1 MSEIRLICLD
11 MDGTLLDDDHATVP
25 PRNVAAL
32 RAASER
38 GAAVAIASGRAWALL
53 QGVHAQIGVT
63 RYAVLSNGA
72 AVLDIASG
80 EWLYRRPMDPSARR
94 TILTLLLD
102 WGLPF
107 EVYCEG
113 ENYIQHDR
121 TEQVVSSALSP
132 EFSQVLRTCSHFP
145 EDLNA
150 ALEGKDVEKI
160 HIFHVPPERRQELLD
175 AVAAC
180 GPLAVTTSFG
190 ENMELT
196 APGVNKGSAVQAL
209 CARLDNPFFALAKS
223 VGVEGAFQRVESI
236 VAALWVLSDFALLGL
251 LTFALRHMAGAVC
264 GESGARWAPWAGTGL
279 AFAGGMLLFPDDFA
293 AEMLAETVA
302 PLGNLVLAF
311 VLPALALWAGWLRGR
326 KK

>member
-1 MSEIRLICLD
+1 MNDIRLICLD

-32 RAASER
+32 RAAAER
-38 GAAVAIASGRAWALL
+38 GAAVTIASGRAWSLL
-53 QGVHAQIGVT
+53 RAVDAQIGVT

-72 AVLDIASG
+72 AVLDVTTG
-80 EWLYRRPMDPSARR
+80 EWLYRRPMDPNARR

-113 ENYIQHDR
+113 ENYIQADR
-121 TEQVVSSALSP
+121 TEQVVGSALSP
-132 EFSQVLRTCSHFP
+132 EFAQVLRSVSHFP

-150 ALEGKDVEKI
+150 ALEGKAVEKI

-175 AVAAC
+175 VVEAC

-209 CARLDNPFFALAKS
+209 CARLGLEPNQ
-223 VGVEGAFQRVESI
+223 VMAFGDAGNDLE
-236 VAALWVLSDFALLGL
+236 LLG
-251 LTFALRHMAGAVC
+251 
-264 GESGARWAPWAGTGL
+264 
-279 AFAGGMLLFPDDFA
+279 
-293 AEMLAETVA
+293 
-302 PLGNLVLAF
+302 
-311 VLPALALWAGWLRGR
+311 WAGWSFAMGNASDEAKAVAHYTTGTNREGGVGMAV
-326 KK
+326 

>member
-1 MSEIRLICLD
+1 MNDIRLICLD

-32 RAASER
+32 RAAAER
-38 GAAVAIASGRAWALL
+38 GAAVTIASGRAWSLL
-53 QGVHAQIGVT
+53 RAVDAQIGVT

-72 AVLDIASG
+72 VVLDVTTG
-80 EWLYRRPMDPSARR
+80 EWLYRRPMDPNARR

-113 ENYIQHDR
+113 ENYIQADR
-121 TEQVVSSALSP
+121 TEQVVGSALSP
-132 EFSQVLRTCSHFP
+132 EFAQVLRSVSHFP

-150 ALEGKDVEKI
+150 ALEGKAVEKI

-175 AVAAC
+175 VVEAC

-209 CARLDNPFFALAKS
+209 CARLGLEPNQ
-223 VGVEGAFQRVESI
+223 VMAFGDAGNDLE
-236 VAALWVLSDFALLGL
+236 LLG
-251 LTFALRHMAGAVC
+251 
-264 GESGARWAPWAGTGL
+264 
-279 AFAGGMLLFPDDFA
+279 
-293 AEMLAETVA
+293 
-302 PLGNLVLAF
+302 
-311 VLPALALWAGWLRGR
+311 WAGWSFAMGNASDEAKATARYLTGTNREGGVGMAVEQYLLNA
-326 KK
+326 

>member
-72 AVLDIASG
+72 AVLDIPSG
-80 EWLYRRPMDPSARR
+80 EWLYRRPMDPSVRR

-196 APGVNKGSAVQAL
+196 ATGVNKGSAVQAL
-209 CARLDNPFFALAKS
+209 CARL
-223 VGVEGAFQRVESI
+223 
-236 VAALWVLSDFALLGL
+236 
-251 LTFALRHMAGAVC
+251 
-264 GESGARWAPWAGTGL
+264 GL
-279 AFAGGMLLFPDDFA
+279 APEQVMAFGDAGNDLELLR
-293 AEMLAETVA
+293 
-302 PLGNLVLAF
+302 
-311 VLPALALWAGWLRGR
+311 WAGWSFAMGNASDEAKAAARYVTGSNTEAGVAMAVERYFLDT
-326 KK
+326 

>member
-1 MSEIRLICLD
+1 MNDIRLICLD

-32 RAASER
+32 RAAAER
-38 GAAVAIASGRAWALL
+38 GAAVTIASGRAWSLL
-53 QGVHAQIGVT
+53 RAVDAQIGVT

-72 AVLDIASG
+72 AVLDVTTG
-80 EWLYRRPMDPSARR
+80 EWLYRRPMDPNARR

-113 ENYIQHDR
+113 ENYIQADR
-121 TEQVVSSALSP
+121 TEQVVGSALSP
-132 EFSQVLRTCSHFP
+132 EFAQVLRSVSHFP

-150 ALEGKDVEKI
+150 ALEGKAVEKI

-175 AVAAC
+175 AVEAC
-180 GPLAVTTSFG
+180 GALAVTTSFG

-209 CARLDNPFFALAKS
+209 CARLGLVPNQ
-223 VGVEGAFQRVESI
+223 VMAFGDAGNDLE
-236 VAALWVLSDFALLGL
+236 LLG
-251 LTFALRHMAGAVC
+251 
-264 GESGARWAPWAGTGL
+264 
-279 AFAGGMLLFPDDFA
+279 
-293 AEMLAETVA
+293 
-302 PLGNLVLAF
+302 
-311 VLPALALWAGWLRGR
+311 WAGWSFAMGNASDEAKATARYLTGTNREGGVGMAVEQYLLNA
-326 KK
+326 

>member
-53 QGVHAQIGVT
+53 QGVHTQIGVT

-80 EWLYRRPMDPSARR
+80 EWIYRRPMDPSARR

-196 APGVNKGSAVQAL
+196 ATGVNKGSAVQAL
-209 CARLDNPFFALAKS
+209 CARL
-223 VGVEGAFQRVESI
+223 
-236 VAALWVLSDFALLGL
+236 
-251 LTFALRHMAGAVC
+251 
-264 GESGARWAPWAGTGL
+264 GL
-279 AFAGGMLLFPDDFA
+279 APEQVMAFGDAGNDLELLR
-293 AEMLAETVA
+293 
-302 PLGNLVLAF
+302 
-311 VLPALALWAGWLRGR
+311 WAGWSFAMGNASDEAKAAARYVTGSNTEAGVAMAVERYFLDT
-326 KK
+326 

>member
-1 MSEIRLICLD
+1 MNDIRLICLD

-32 RAASER
+32 RAAAER
-38 GAAVAIASGRAWALL
+38 GAAVTIASGRAWSLL
-53 QGVHAQIGVT
+53 RAVDAQIGVT

-72 AVLDIASG
+72 AVLDVTTG
-80 EWLYRRPMDPSARR
+80 EWLYRRPMDPNARR

-113 ENYIQHDR
+113 ENYIQADR
-121 TEQVVSSALSP
+121 TEQVVGSALSP
-132 EFSQVLRTCSHFP
+132 EFAQVLRSVSHFP

-150 ALEGKDVEKI
+150 ALEGKAVEKI

-175 AVAAC
+175 AVETC

-209 CARLDNPFFALAKS
+209 CARLGLEPS
-223 VGVEGAFQRVESI
+223 QVMAFGDAGNDLE
-236 VAALWVLSDFALLGL
+236 LLG
-251 LTFALRHMAGAVC
+251 
-264 GESGARWAPWAGTGL
+264 
-279 AFAGGMLLFPDDFA
+279 
-293 AEMLAETVA
+293 
-302 PLGNLVLAF
+302 
-311 VLPALALWAGWLRGR
+311 WAGWSFAMGNASDEAKATARYLTGTNREGGVGMAVEQYLLNT
-326 KK
+326 

>member
-38 GAAVAIASGRAWALL
+38 GSAVAIASGRAWALL

-72 AVLDIASG
+72 AVLDIPSG

-196 APGVNKGSAVQAL
+196 ATGVNKGSAVQAL
-209 CARLDNPFFALAKS
+209 CARL
-223 VGVEGAFQRVESI
+223 
-236 VAALWVLSDFALLGL
+236 
-251 LTFALRHMAGAVC
+251 
-264 GESGARWAPWAGTGL
+264 GL
-279 AFAGGMLLFPDDFA
+279 APEQVMAFGDAGNDLELLR
-293 AEMLAETVA
+293 
-302 PLGNLVLAF
+302 
-311 VLPALALWAGWLRGR
+311 WAGWSFAMGNASDEAKAAARYVTGSNTEAGVAMAVERYFLDT
-326 KK
+326 

>member
-1 MSEIRLICLD
+1 MSDIRLICLD
-11 MDGTLLDDDHATVP
+11 MDGTLLDDDHVTVP
-25 PRNVAAL
+25 ARNVTAL

-38 GAAVAIASGRAWALL
+38 GAAVAIASGRAWSLL

-72 AVLDIASG
+72 AVLDVATG
-80 EWLYRRPMDPSARR
+80 EWIYRRPMDPAARR

-113 ENYIQHDR
+113 ENYIQADR
-121 TEQVVSSALSP
+121 TEQVVGSALSP
-132 EFSQVLRTCSHFP
+132 EFAQVLRSVSHFP

-150 ALEGKDVEKI
+150 ALEGKAVEKI
-160 HIFHVPPERRQELLD
+160 HIFRVPPERRQELLD
-175 AVAAC
+175 VVEDC

-209 CARLDNPFFALAKS
+209 CEK
-223 VGVEGAFQRVESI
+223 
-236 VAALWVLSDFALLGL
+236 LGL
-251 LTFALRHMAGAVC
+251 EPDQVMAFGD
-264 GESGARWAPWAGTGL
+264 AGNDLELL
-279 AFAGGMLLFPDDFA
+279 A
-293 AEMLAETVA
+293 
-302 PLGNLVLAF
+302 
-311 VLPALALWAGWLRGR
+311 WAGWSFAMANASAEARATARYLTSTNREGGVGMAVEQYLLNA
-326 KK
+326 

>member
-1 MSEIRLICLD
+1 MRDIRLICLD

-72 AVLDIASG
+72 AVLDVASG
-80 EWLYRRPMDPSARR
+80 EWLYRRPMDPAARR
-94 TILTLLLD
+94 TILALLLD

-160 HIFHVPPERRQELLD
+160 HIFHVPPERRKELLD

-209 CARLDNPFFALAKS
+209 CARL
-223 VGVEGAFQRVESI
+223 
-236 VAALWVLSDFALLGL
+236 
-251 LTFALRHMAGAVC
+251 
-264 GESGARWAPWAGTGL
+264 GL
-279 AFAGGMLLFPDDFA
+279 APEQVMAFGDAGNDLELLR
-293 AEMLAETVA
+293 
-302 PLGNLVLAF
+302 
-311 VLPALALWAGWLRGR
+311 WAGWSFAMGNASDEAKAAARYVTGSNTEAGVAMAVERYFLDT
-326 KK
+326 

>member
-80 EWLYRRPMDPSARR
+80 EWIYRRPMDPSARR

-160 HIFHVPPERRQELLD
+160 HIFHVPPERRKELLD

-196 APGVNKGSAVQAL
+196 ATGVNKGSAVQAL
-209 CARLDNPFFALAKS
+209 CARL
-223 VGVEGAFQRVESI
+223 
-236 VAALWVLSDFALLGL
+236 
-251 LTFALRHMAGAVC
+251 
-264 GESGARWAPWAGTGL
+264 GL
-279 AFAGGMLLFPDDFA
+279 APEQVMAFGDAGNDLELLR
-293 AEMLAETVA
+293 
-302 PLGNLVLAF
+302 
-311 VLPALALWAGWLRGR
+311 WAGWSFAMGNASDEAKAAARYVTGSNTEAGVAMAVERYFLDT
-326 KK
+326 